1 MADMYGAVRS
11 SYFEVKDA
19 AAFEKWFNENCYF
32 GSEVTLWPDRDGET
46 NVYAFGGYEQYPSAY
61 PRIPAE
67 DEDAPDFDENT
78 GYDVGEWELDAF
90 AKAFHEHL
98 AEGQNLVVVAAGNEK
113 LRYVSAQRLTVHSD
127 GTGTFD
133 EFYAGN

>member
-11 SYFEVKDA
+11 SYFKVKDA
-19 AAFEKWFNENCYF
+19 TAFTEWFDKNCYF
-32 GSEVTLWPDRDGET
+32 GGEVTLWPDRDGEAD
-46 NVYAFGGYEQYPSAY
+46 VFAFGGYEQYPSAY
-61 PRIPAE
+61 PRMPL
-67 DEDAPDFDENT
+67 DPDS
-78 GYDVGEWELDAF
+78 DVTDTNEWDLDVF

-113 LRYVSAQRLTVHSD
+113 LRYVAAQRLTVHSD

>member
-11 SYFEVKDA
+11 SYFQVKDPV
-19 AAFEKWFNENCYF
+19 AFQTFFESECYF
-32 GSEVTLWPDRDGET
+32 GGEIELWHDGP
-46 NVYAFGGYEQYPSAY
+46 NGFAFGGYEQYPSAY
-61 PRIPAE
+61 PRMPLSE
-67 DEDAPDFDENT
+67 KSPDEI
-78 GYDVGEWELDAF
+78 GEWDLDAF

-113 LRYVSAQRLTVHSD
+113 LRYVAAQRLTVHSD